1 LKAKFLSPRK
11 NPLAFLEFFDYMPQY
26 ITRKFD
32 LLSQVSYAKKK
43 IPAYVLEAVLLLLS
57 FGCLGL
63 VGIDPSVRPMFLLLT
78 KDVVLAYI
86 ERKDD
91 NTIDRTD

>member
-11 NPLAFLEFFDYMPQY
+11 NPLSFWSFLSMPQY
-26 ITRKFD
+26 ITRKFT
-32 LLSQVSYAKKK
+32 LPSQVSYAKKK

-57 FGCLGL
+57 FGCIGL
-63 VGIDPSVRPMFLLLT
+63 VGIDSSVRPIFLLLT
-78 KDVVLAYI
+78 KDVLLAYI